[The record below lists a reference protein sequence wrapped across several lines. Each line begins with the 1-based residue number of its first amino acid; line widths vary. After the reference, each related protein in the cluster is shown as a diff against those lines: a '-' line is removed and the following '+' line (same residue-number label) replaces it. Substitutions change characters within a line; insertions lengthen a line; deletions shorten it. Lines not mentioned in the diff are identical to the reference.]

1 MMCAQFF
8 FVYGSFFPFSLFYY
22 TDTILRW
29 WWWPTKTTNDDSND
43 DETNNLIIAVFLL
56 IVGPFL
62 EEYLQLGSHGQCRVM
77 PASKIESLSIKTSLC
92 SHRSG
97 LHCVTKGKSYD
108 FSYFYDIFLHVT
120 TLYNFYSLFAVINL
134 YVNFLHICWEGEHHT
149 QVQVKGVVTRVHLQ
163 SYCCIEPIFKFT
175 TLSIL

>member
-1 MMCAQFF
+1 M
-8 FVYGSFFPFSLFYY
+8 VPFSLFLSFLLYKC
-22 TDTILRW
+22 ILRW

-62 EEYLQLGSHGQCRVM
+62 GEYLQLGSHGQCRAN
-77 PASKIESLSIKTSLC
+77 ASIENWKAK
-92 SHRSG
+92 HKKFSG

-134 YVNFLHICWEGEHHT
+134 YVNFLHICWEEEHHT
-149 QVQVKGVVTRVHLQ
+149 QVQVKGVVTRVLLQ